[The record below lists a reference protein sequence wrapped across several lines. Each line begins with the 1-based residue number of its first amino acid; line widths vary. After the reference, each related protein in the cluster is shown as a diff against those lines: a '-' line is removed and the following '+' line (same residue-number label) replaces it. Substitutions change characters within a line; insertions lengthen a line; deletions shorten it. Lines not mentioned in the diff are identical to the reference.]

1 MPYKVVFINLF
12 LLHSCSA
19 LKFIHFP
26 GLASF
31 SPHVMY
37 VCIPKYVCVQVV
49 YMCVV
54 CVLHAWES
62 SSSSL
67 ARFALWIL
75 WTLFPKLSCPI
86 HSDVRS
92 LSSSRVY
99 LYVTYT
105 YTCMYV
111 YVCVRIYE
119 YEARIPV
126 SFALH
131 KLHAPRTERATG
143 VNETSLLHAP
153 SASSFKM
160 KSKWDI

>member
-31 SPHVMY
+31 CPHVMY
-37 VCIPKYVCVQVV
+37 VYIPKYVCVQVV

-92 LSSSRVY
+92 LSSSLVC
-99 LYVTYT
+99 LYVTY
-105 YTCMYV
+105 MYA
-111 YVCVRIYE
+111 CVFTSTR
-119 YEARIPV
+119 RV
-126 SFALH
+126 SLCPSLH